1 MLLAQFPDV
10 RSTDSLTLGFSLIFI
25 GAMVLSI
32 LPGSLHQQQPALNI
46 QNSSNFNV
54 SDNPGDSTYP
64 SIATSADNIYVVW
77 QDNYMGQSISH
88 DKKNYDILFTRST
101 NSGKNFENI
110 SQLSSSIE
118 LSGRPIVTAF
128 DSNVYVVWI
137 EDTPK
142 EKQIWFRKS
151 TDNGSTFDEPIN
163 LGRSDYNRDYIVP
176 KAIAAFGDKVY
187 VVWRHLTEDGRG
199 SSILFRASKDTGN
212 SFGETREISDN
223 AIFTSSPKVS
233 ASNNIV
239 YVVWDVTYNDGK
251 KGNKSE
257 GIFFTKTS
265 DDGMTFKKESKLN
278 GSNEFGE
285 AQVVADLNEV
295 YVAWAGSVYNPDQHM
310 KRVFLTISSNNGDTF
325 AEPFLIN
332 KGFRD
337 SANVDFAK
345 TEGRLHAVWQARV
358 MGNGEIFHKSSLSIK
373 PLMFGSATNLSNTE
387 GLSECPSV
395 ALSGNSTYVVWE
407 DNTYGNHEI
416 FFKKLLSI

>member
-1 MLLAQFPDV
+1 MITIVF
-10 RSTDSLTLGFSLIFI
+10 ST
-25 GAMVLSI
+25 
-32 LPGSLHQQQPALNI
+32 LPYLQQQSLAA
-46 QNSSNFNV
+46 SSNVPSDSYINI
-54 SDNPGDSTYP
+54 SDNKGDSIYP
-64 SIATSADNIYVVW
+64 SIAASADNVYVVW
-77 QDNYMGQSISH
+77 QDNYMGQSVSY

-101 NSGKNFENI
+101 NSGKNFENFTK
-110 SQLSSSIE
+110 LSNSIE

-128 DSNVYVVWI
+128 DSNIYVVWI
-137 EDTPK
+137 EDTPE

-151 TDNGSTFDEPIN
+151 TDSGSTFDEAIN
-163 LGRSDYNRDYIVP
+163 LGSSNYNRDYILP

-187 VVWRHLTEDGRG
+187 VVWRHLTEDGE

-212 SFGETREISDN
+212 TFGETREISDN

-233 ASNNIV
+233 ASNNTV

-265 DDGMTFKKESKLN
+265 DDGMTFKNESKIN

-285 AQVVADLNEV
+285 AQVVADFNEV

-310 KRVFLTISSNNGDTF
+310 KRVFLTTSSNNGDTF
-325 AEPFLIN
+325 EEPILIN
-332 KGFRD
+332 KGLSD
-337 SANVDFAK
+337 SANVEFAK
-345 TEGRLHAVWQARV
+345 TEGRLDAVWQARV
-358 MGNGEIFHKSSLSIK
+358 MGNGEIFHKSSLSIN

-387 GLSECPSV
+387 ALSECPSV

-407 DNTYGNHEI
+407 DNTFGNHEI
-416 FFKKLLSI
+416 FLKKAV